1 MEATKTYFTATGR
14 RKESV
19 ARVRLRVGTGK
30 IKANKREF
38 EDYFPRETLRILVGQ
53 PFQVTGT
60 TGKYD
65 VFATLDGGG
74 VSGQAGALRH
84 GISRAL
90 LKVDEKTG
98 KQNISSYLMLSVS
111 ASISLVISII
121 VFIFVP
127 QQQTYINKTTENT
140 KDVYSYGEA
149 RDFPNEDIVKS
160 YYN

>member
-14 RKESV
+14 RKEST

-30 IKANKREF
+30 IKVNKREF
-38 EDYFPRETLRILVGQ
+38 EEYFPRETLRILVGQ

-90 LKVDEKTG
+90 LKVDETLRTTL
-98 KQNISSYLMLSVS
+98 KQAGFLTRDPR
-111 ASISLVISII
+111 A
-121 VFIFVP
+121 
-127 QQQTYINKTTENT
+127 KER
-140 KDVYSYGEA
+140 KKYGQKRA
-149 RDFPNEDIVKS
+149 RKKFQFSKR
-160 YYN
+160 